1 MTALLPDWQTFP
13 LAQQVAQMVVV
24 RASGHLFDHQ
34 IEYPVW
40 EPPAAVLQSWVEE
53 LGVGG
58 VILLGGSAAEVRLRT
73 QQLQDWAATPLLI
86 AADIEEGVGQ
96 RFAGAVWFPPPMAL
110 NAIAQTQPAQAVRYA
125 EAMGE
130 AIAQEALAIG
140 INWVLAPVVDVNNNP
155 ANPVIS
161 VRAFGDTPET
171 VSQLTTAFIR
181 GSQRHNVLTTAKH
194 FPGHGDTAI
203 DSHLELPVL
212 PHDLTRLRQIEFP
225 PFASAIAAGVDSVIT
240 AHLQIPTLDS
250 TYPATLSPTILT
262 GELRQQLG
270 FSGLIVTDAL
280 VMGAITN
287 CFGANEAPVL
297 AVEAGADIILMPV
310 DPAGAIAAI
319 CEAVET
325 GRIPVE
331 RIHASLERI
340 WRSKQKVCFPHIQ
353 GEPHLWDQVPPPE
366 TEPQKITALLAQPQ
380 TIATAAAILTDSLQ
394 VHCPHPSRLESYLA
408 TRSGQDLEQEDA
420 APRRNLILVDDGFNS
435 PFLSKEAPALTL
447 PRKWGYELQRIDRYT
462 PPVLRETPQPY
473 TLMQLFIRSIP
484 FRGNQALLQT
494 AKTWLE
500 LLLPTQ
506 LQALIIYGS
515 PYVLEALVAELP
527 ADLPYVFS
535 YGQMPQAQT
544 IALNALFPSTLPI
557 EPVLTPQNHRKDD
570 RRFTD

>member
-1 MTALLPDWQTFP
+1 MTGLLPDWQTLP
-13 LAQQVAQMVVV
+13 LAQQVAQMIVV

-40 EPPAAVLQSWVEE
+40 EPPVSVLQHWVQE

-73 QQLQDWAATPLLI
+73 QQLQDWATIPLLV

-96 RFAGAVWFPPPMAL
+96 RFAGAVWFPPPLAL
-110 NAIAQTQPAQAVRYA
+110 NAIAQHQPEQAVCYA

-155 ANPVIS
+155 ANPVIN

-171 VSQLTTAFIR
+171 VSQLTTAFIH
-181 GSQRHNVLTTAKH
+181 GAQRHKVLTTAKH

-203 DSHLELPVL
+203 DSHLEAPVL
-212 PHDLTRLRQIEFP
+212 PHDLARLRQIEFP
-225 PFASAIAAGVDSVIT
+225 PFETAIAAGVDSVIT
-240 AHLQIPTLDS
+240 AHLQIPSLDS
-250 TYPATLSPTILT
+250 TYPATLSPAILT
-262 GELRQQLG
+262 GELRQRLG
-270 FSGLIVTDAL
+270 FTGLIVTDAL

-287 CFGANEAPVL
+287 CFGADEVPVL
-297 AVEAGADIILMPV
+297 AVEAGVDIILMPV
-310 DPAGAIAAI
+310 DPEGAIAVL
-319 CEAVET
+319 CEAVQT
-325 GRIPVE
+325 GRIPIE

-340 WRSKQKVCFPHIQ
+340 WRSKLKVCLPPIQ

-366 TEPQKITALLAQPQ
+366 TEPQNISALLAQPE
-380 TIATAAAILTDSLQ
+380 TIATAAAILTDSLH
-394 VHCPHPSRLESYLA
+394 VHSPHPSRLDQWDTA
-408 TRSGQDLEQEDA
+408 Q
-420 APRRNLILVDDGFNS
+420 PHRNLILIDDGFNS
-435 PFLSKEAPALTL
+435 PFLSKQAPAITL
-447 PRKWGYELQRIDRYT
+447 PRDLGYELHLVDRYT
-462 PPVLRETPQPY
+462 PPVLHKAAQPL
-473 TLMQLFIRSIP
+473 TLVQLFIRGNP
-484 FRGNQALLQT
+484 FRSNQALLQT

-515 PYVLEALVAELP
+515 PYVLDQLIVDLP

-544 IALNALFPSTLPI
+544 IALRTLLAPAFLSASLPL
-557 EPVLTPQNHRKDD
+557 EPASQSYRKGDRMFGD